1 MLATLLISSPLYI
14 LSNSYAADGEKVIRE
29 GDFLIR
35 SYTSSPEHGPGRTTS
50 YKLSASDS
58 TFITEETNKDKR
70 SFDSTHYIRVN
81 IKDSYVK
88 NLVTETMKTNATDFT
103 SIAKE
108 ALKPD
113 INNLSNKITDLDD
126 SLTKKGLNL
135 SADSGTGH
143 VNLGDTLSLVSA
155 NSNITTNTNNG
166 TFSVK
171 LADNLNVTGIT
182 AKTGSIDTLSAK
194 TVTADTGT
202 FKDMTTDTLTAKIG
216 SIDTLSAKTVT
227 ADTGTFKDIATNTLT
242 AKTGSIDTLSA
253 KMVIADTGT
262 FKDMTT
268 DTLTAKTGS
277 IDTLSAKTVTADTG
291 TFKDIA
297 TNTLT
302 AKTGSI
308 DTLSAKTVTAD
319 TGTFKD
325 ITTNTLT
332 AKTASLHNIYADKA
346 DISNLTLHTNL
357 NANGH
362 RIENV
367 ANAIADS
374 DAVNLGQLKSTA
386 ADVEHR
392 MTHDIRHTGAIAAA
406 LAGLHPLPF
415 DAERKLAFSASSG
428 QYRGMGALALGAF
441 YQPNNDTLFSLGG
454 TVSGGEKAFNAGIT
468 VRFGVAG
475 KKKEVVTLEKDKLLA
490 IYQALDSLKK
500 EVEKLKSSTVK

>member
-1 MLATLLISSPLYI
+1 MNVLIKRAMLATLLISSPLYI

-35 SYTSSPEHGPGRTTS
+35 SYTSSPEHGPGGTTS

-58 TFITEETNKDKR
+58 TFITEETNKDKW

-155 NSNITTNTNNG
+155 NSNITTNANNG

-202 FKDMTTDTLTAKIG
+202 FKD
-216 SIDTLSAKTVT
+216 
-227 ADTGTFKDIATNTLT
+227 
-242 AKTGSIDTLSA
+242 
-253 KMVIADTGT
+253 
-262 FKDMTT
+262 
-268 DTLTAKTGS
+268 
-277 IDTLSAKTVTADTG
+277 
-291 TFKDIA
+291 
-297 TNTLT
+297 
-302 AKTGSI
+302 
-308 DTLSAKTVTAD
+308 
-319 TGTFKD
+319 
-325 ITTNTLT
+325 ITMDTLT
-332 AKTASLHNIYADKA
+332 AKTASLHTIYADKA

-392 MTHDIRHTGAIAAA
+392 MAHDIRHTGAIAAA

-415 DAERKLAFSASSG
+415 DAERKLAFSASGG

>member
-1 MLATLLISSPLYI
+1 M
-14 LSNSYAADGEKVIRE
+14 
-29 GDFLIR
+29 
-35 SYTSSPEHGPGRTTS
+35 TT
-50 YKLSASDS
+50 
-58 TFITEETNKDKR
+58 
-70 SFDSTHYIRVN
+70 
-81 IKDSYVK
+81 
-88 NLVTETMKTNATDFT
+88 
-103 SIAKE
+103 
-108 ALKPD
+108 
-113 INNLSNKITDLDD
+113 
-126 SLTKKGLNL
+126 
-135 SADSGTGH
+135 
-143 VNLGDTLSLVSA
+143 DTL
-155 NSNITTNTNNG
+155 
-166 TFSVK
+166 
-171 LADNLNVTGIT
+171 T
-182 AKTGSIDTLSAK
+182 AKTGSIDTLSAKTVTANTGTFKDMTTNTLTTKTGSIDILSAK

-202 FKDMTTDTLTAKIG
+202 FKDMTTN
-216 SIDTLSAKTVT
+216 TV
-227 ADTGTFKDIATNTLT
+227 T

-253 KMVIADTGT
+253 KTVTADTGT

-291 TFKDIA
+291 TFKDI
-297 TNTLT
+297 
-302 AKTGSI
+302 
-308 DTLSAKTVTAD
+308 
-319 TGTFKD
+319 
-325 ITTNTLT
+325 TTDTLT
-332 AKTASLHNIYADKA
+332 AKTASLHTIYADKA

-392 MTHDIRHTGAIAAA
+392 MAHDIRHTGAIAAT

-415 DAERKLAFSASSG
+415 DAERKLAFSASGG

>member
-1 MLATLLISSPLYI
+1 MNVLTKRAILATLLISSPLHI

-35 SYTSSPEHGPGRTTS
+35 SYTNSPEHGPGGTTR

-58 TFITEETNKDKR
+58 TFITEETDKDGW

-155 NSNITTNTNNG
+155 NSNITTDANNG

-182 AKTGSIDTLSAK
+182 AKTGGIDTLSAK

-202 FKDMTTDTLTAKIG
+202 FKDMTTDTLTAQ
-216 SIDTLSAKTVT
+216 
-227 ADTGTFKDIATNTLT
+227 
-242 AKTGSIDTLSA
+242 
-253 KMVIADTGT
+253 
-262 FKDMTT
+262 
-268 DTLTAKTGS
+268 
-277 IDTLSAKTVTADTG
+277 
-291 TFKDIA
+291 
-297 TNTLT
+297 
-302 AKTGSI
+302 
-308 DTLSAKTVTAD
+308 
-319 TGTFKD
+319 
-325 ITTNTLT
+325 
-332 AKTASLHNIYADKA
+332 TASLHTIYADKA

-374 DAVNLGQLKSTA
+374 DAVNLGQLKSTV

-392 MTHDIRHTGAIAAA
+392 MTHDIRHTGAIASA

-415 DAERKLAFSASSG
+415 DAERKLAFSASGG

-490 IYQALDSLKK
+490 IYQTLDSLKK
-500 EVEKLKSSTVK
+500 EVEELKSSTVK

>member
-1 MLATLLISSPLYI
+1 MNVLTKRAILATLLISSPLYI

-35 SYTSSPEHGPGRTTS
+35 SYTSSPEHGTGGTTR

-58 TFITEETNKDKR
+58 TFITEETDKDKW

-113 INNLSNKITDLDD
+113 INNLTNKITDLDN

-143 VNLGDTLSLVSA
+143 VTLGDTLSLVSS
-155 NSNITTNTNNG
+155 NSNISTDANNG

-182 AKTGSIDTLSAK
+182 AKTGSIDTLSSK
-194 TVTADTGT
+194 TVTADT
-202 FKDMTTDTLTAKIG
+202 
-216 SIDTLSAKTVT
+216 S
-227 ADTGTFKDIATNTLT
+227 
-242 AKTGSIDTLSA
+242 
-253 KMVIADTGT
+253 T

-291 TFKDIA
+291 TFKDM
-297 TNTLT
+297 TTDTLT

-308 DTLSAKTVTAD
+308 DTLSSKTVTAN

-325 ITTNTLT
+325 MTTDTLT
-332 AKTASLHNIYADKA
+332 AKTASLHTIYADKA

-415 DAERKLAFSASSG
+415 DAERKLAFSASGG